1 MTSVHQSQG
10 LVPHLLSHIDN
21 SIAVVDFVVPAAQ
34 IPKGRDV
41 TATFHYYKDSADGS
55 PPAPNYVNQ
64 LSSYYREPLSQ
75 QQVVHDIRGREHQ
88 YTLDTTGFQIFKHQS
103 IEKDFTD
110 DEQIKK
116 VYYPETEELLKKA

>member
-1 MTSVHQSQG
+1 MASVDQSQG

-21 SIAVVDFVVPAAQ
+21 SVAVIDFAVLAAQ

-41 TATFHYYKDSADGS
+41 TATFHYYKDSANGS

-64 LSSYYREPLSQ
+64 ASSYNRELLSQ
-75 QQVVHDIRGREHQ
+75 QQVVHDIRGRERQ

>member
-1 MTSVHQSQG
+1 MTSVDQSQG
-10 LVPHLLSHIDN
+10 LVPRLLSHIDN
-21 SIAVVDFVVPAAQ
+21 SVAVIDFAVLAAQ

-41 TATFHYYKDSADGS
+41 TANFHYCKDSANGS
-55 PPAPNYVNQ
+55 PPAPNYVNPP
-64 LSSYYREPLSQ
+64 SSYYRETLSEK
-75 QQVVHDIRGREHQ
+75 QVVHDIRGRGHQ

-110 DEQIKK
+110 DEQVKK